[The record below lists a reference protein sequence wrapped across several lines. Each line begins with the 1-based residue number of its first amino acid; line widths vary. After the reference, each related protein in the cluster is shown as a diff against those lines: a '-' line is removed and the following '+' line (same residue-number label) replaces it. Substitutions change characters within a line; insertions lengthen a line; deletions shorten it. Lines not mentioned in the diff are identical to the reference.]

1 MATVIELSGNGPVGL
16 ATEWTIDGIN
26 RTNAG
31 TPVSSLTPEF
41 VGERVYDTT
50 NAKTYV
56 AFGAAITQ
64 WREILP
70 PE

>member
-1 MATVIELSGNGPVGL
+1 MAIVVELSGNGPVGL
-16 ATEWTIDGIN
+16 TTEWTLAGIN

-31 TPVSSLTPEF
+31 TPVSALTPEF
-41 VGERVYDTT
+41 QGERVYDTS

-56 AFGAAITQ
+56 AFGTAITQ